1 MRRDARRKSRHLAAL
16 LLSLLAGTAVLPL
29 ATRAQADPAALVRE
43 RGPEE
48 EVIYFVLPDRFE
60 NGDPRNDRGGLKG
73 DRLTHGF
80 DPTHKGFYLGGDLK
94 GLTRRL
100 DYIQGLGATAIWLGP
115 IYKNKPVQGQPG
127 RESSGYHGYWIT
139 DFTTVDP
146 HFGTEAELKALIAA
160 AHGRGMK
167 VYLDIITNHTADVI
181 KYQECPRND
190 CAYRSRGDFP
200 WSRLGGLQ
208 GTPIN
213 PGFAGDGKAQQT
225 TENYARLT
233 DPRWAYTPYVPKGEE
248 GVKFP
253 AWLNDPI
260 YYSNRGDSFWK
271 GESAVWGD
279 FAGLDDLNTA
289 NPRVLQGMIDIFGGW
304 IDRFGVDGFRI
315 DTARHVNP
323 EFWQSFVPAMLAR
336 AKARGIPN
344 FHIFGEVYDP
354 DAGNL
359 ARFTRVDSYPAVLD
373 FAFQSAVTQ
382 VVAENKPPLVL
393 AQTFF
398 KDPLYAGG
406 PGAPQQLPTFLG
418 NHDMGRFSTFVR
430 NSNPGASE
438 AEQLARVKLA
448 HSMLLLLRGVPT
460 IYSGDEQGFV
470 GDGNDQDAREPLFPS
485 KVAVY
490 NDNRLIGTQSSNA
503 VANFDTA
510 HPIYAHIAAMA
521 KVRQSDPALRRG
533 EQRVLEAATEAPGL
547 FAVARRLPEGNRAP
561 FLDTIVI
568 FNTSAKPINA
578 NVMMDPRIDVT
589 KSLVG
594 NCPQPSA
601 PGTLTVEIP
610 AFGTL
615 VCAGAVA
622 VQ

>member
-1 MRRDARRKSRHLAAL
+1 MMATRMAL
-16 LLSLLAGTAVLPL
+16 LVALLAGAAAP
-29 ATRAQADPAALVRE
+29 PAAAASTAAAAVRE
-43 RGPEE
+43 RGPEQ

-60 NGDPRNDRGGLKG
+60 NGDLRNDRGGLKR
-73 DRLTHGF
+73 DRLSHGF

-94 GLTRRL
+94 GLTARL

-115 IYKNKPVQGQPG
+115 IYRNKPVQGQPG
-127 RESSGYHGYWIT
+127 QESSGYHGYWIT
-139 DFTTVDP
+139 DFTSVDP
-146 HFGTEAELKALIAA
+146 HLGTEGDLKALVAA
-160 AHGRGMK
+160 AHDRGMK

-181 KYQECPRND
+181 KYRECPEND
-190 CAYRSRGDFP
+190 CAYRSRGDYPF
-200 WSRLGGLQ
+200 SRMGGPQ
-208 GTPIN
+208 GAPIN
-213 PGFAGDGKAQQT
+213 PGFQGDGKDQQT
-225 TENYARLT
+225 AENFARLT
-233 DPRWAYTPYVPKGEE
+233 DPRWAYTPHVPKGEE
-248 GVKFP
+248 GVKTP

-260 YYSNRGDSFWK
+260 FYSNRGDSFWK

-279 FAGLDDLNTA
+279 FSGLDDLNTA
-289 NPRVLQGMIDIFGGW
+289 HPRVVQGMIDIFGGW
-304 IDRFGVDGFRI
+304 IDRFGIDGFRI

-323 EFWQSFVPAMLAR
+323 EFWQAFVPAMLAR

-344 FHIFGEVYDP
+344 FHIFGEVFDP

-406 PGAPQQLPTFLG
+406 PAAPQQLPTFLG

-430 NSNPGASE
+430 KANPAASE
-438 AEQLARVKLA
+438 AEQMARVKLG
-448 HSMLLLLRGVPT
+448 HSMLMLLRGVPT

-470 GDGNDQDAREPLFPS
+470 GDGGDQDAREPLFPS

-490 NDNRLIGTQSSNA
+490 NDNRLIGTSATTAQ
-503 VANFDTA
+503 ANFDTT
-510 HPIYAHIAAMA
+510 HPLYMHIKALAR
-521 KVRQSDPALRRG
+521 VRQSEPSLQRG
-533 EQRVLEAATEAPGL
+533 EQWVLEAATEAPGL
-547 FAVARRLPEGNRAP
+547 FAVARRLAGGNRAP
-561 FLDTIVI
+561 FIDTIVM
-568 FNTSAKPINA
+568 FNTSATPLKA
-578 NVMMDPRIDVT
+578 NVMIDPRIDVT
-589 KSLVG
+589 RSLLG
-594 NCPQPSA
+594 QCPMPSA
-601 PGTLTVEIP
+601 PGTLSVEIEP
-610 AFGTL
+610 FGTL

>member
-1 MRRDARRKSRHLAAL
+1 MKAFQAAL
-16 LLSLLAGTAVLPL
+16 LTAVLAGALAPPL
-29 ATRAQADPAALVRE
+29 AAQPEIPATGFRDRASS
-43 RGPEE
+43 E

-73 DRLTHGF
+73 GRLDHGF

-94 GLTRRL
+94 GLTARL
-100 DYIQGLGATAIWLGP
+100 DYIQGMGATAIWLGP
-115 IYKNKPVQGQPG
+115 IYRNKPVQGQPG
-127 RESSGYHGYWIT
+127 KESSGYHGYWIT
-139 DFTTVDP
+139 DFATVDP
-146 HFGTEAELKALIAA
+146 HFGTEADLNALIAA

-181 KYQECPRND
+181 KYRECPEND
-190 CAYRSRGDFP
+190 CAYRSRGDYP
-200 WSRLGGLQ
+200 WSRRGGPA
-208 GTPIN
+208 GAPIN
-213 PGFAGDGKAQQT
+213 PGFAGDGKAGQT
-225 TENYARLT
+225 AENFARLT
-233 DPRWAYTPYVPKGEE
+233 DPRWAYTPFVPKGEE
-248 GVKFP
+248 QVKTP
-253 AWLNDPI
+253 AWLNDTI
-260 YYSNRGDSFWK
+260 HYSNRGDSFWK

-289 NPRVLQGMIDIFGGW
+289 HPRVVEGMIDIFSGW
-304 IDRFGVDGFRI
+304 IDRFGIDGFRI

-323 EFWQSFVPAMLAR
+323 EFWQAFVPAMLAR

-406 PGAPQQLPTFLG
+406 PSAPQQLPTFLG
-418 NHDMGRFSTFVR
+418 NHDMGRFATFVR
-430 NSNPGASE
+430 KANPQASD
-438 AEQLARVKLA
+438 AEQLARVKLG
-448 HSMLLLLRGVPT
+448 HSMLMLLRGVPT

-470 GDGNDQDAREPLFPS
+470 GDGGDQDAREPLFPS
-485 KVAVY
+485 QVVVY
-490 NDNRLIGTQSSNA
+490 NDNRLLGTSATTAQ
-503 VANFDTA
+503 ANFDTS
-510 HPIYAHIAAMA
+510 HPLYAHIAMVA
-521 KVRQSDPALRRG
+521 KVRQSEPSLRRG

-561 FLDTIVI
+561 FLDTIVM
-568 FNTSAKPINA
+568 FNTSATPLKA
-578 NVMMDPRIDVT
+578 NVMIDPRIDVT
-589 KSLVG
+589 RSLMG
-594 NCPQPSA
+594 NCQQPAA
-601 PGTLTVEIP
+601 PGTLSVEIEP
-610 AFGTL
+610 FGTM

-622 VQ
+622 VR